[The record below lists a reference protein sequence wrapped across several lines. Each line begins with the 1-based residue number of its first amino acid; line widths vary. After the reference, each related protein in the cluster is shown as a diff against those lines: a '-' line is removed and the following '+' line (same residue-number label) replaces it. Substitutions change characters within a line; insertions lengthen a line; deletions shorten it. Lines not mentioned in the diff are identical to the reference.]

1 MKVTWHEKLCY
12 AVSVFFIAD
21 LVTAYLLMNFTAANT
36 ASIAALMTLRA
47 NPVRRKPWA
56 LPAG

>member
-21 LVTAYLLMNFTAANT
+21 LVTAYLLMNFTKLEDVPSLAAGVLVGT
-36 ASIAALMTLRA
+36 MALL
-47 NPVRRKPWA
+47 
-56 LPAG
+56 LAGR